1 MGGIPMSWNAFWF
14 TSLERTGIARVRKAF
29 AICLCLWFVACW
41 FWVPQWLSQDG
52 WLGTQAGRYLI
63 GVDRVGTGS
72 EYRWSILYGWAT
84 QSVAAGLCVA
94 GMVSCILMFLGIA
107 GRLGVLSVW
116 VCMMMV
122 HHRAPWLTLPAE
134 VLASAALLYLT
145 IDPGLPLLSKL
156 TGNNESNDQSVLANV
171 AMRCLQ
177 VHWLIWLVFSLAS
190 MLSHTQWWDG
200 TALAILS
207 EQASLGLGKLS
218 RVGWV
223 SQVGSLLF
231 LGFHALTIVFLVRR
245 GLRPI
250 GFLLIGLI
258 GLSHAFFVGDWMFC
272 GVAWCYAMA
281 FLPYIQA
288 KKNLIQSTRT
298 LD

>member
-1 MGGIPMSWNAFWF
+1 
-14 TSLERTGIARVRKAF
+14 
-29 AICLCLWFVACW
+29 
-41 FWVPQWLSQDG
+41 
-52 WLGTQAGRYLI
+52 
-63 GVDRVGTGS
+63 
-72 EYRWSILYGWAT
+72 
-84 QSVAAGLCVA
+84 
-94 GMVSCILMFLGIA
+94 
-107 GRLGVLSVW
+107 
-116 VCMMMV
+116 
-122 HHRAPWLTLPAE
+122 
-134 VLASAALLYLT
+134 
-145 IDPGLPLLSKL
+145 
-156 TGNNESNDQSVLANV
+156 
-171 AMRCLQ
+171 
-177 VHWLIWLVFSLAS
+177 